1 VPFTPRQSVAGIV
14 VGIGGTASVI
24 ALGLLLPP
32 DHPSRDRVDNAL
44 LLLGVM
50 GVLLTIALP
59 PSGLITHTRA
69 NRATL
74 GIYAALSAAAVAL
87 ADFGSMSGVGWA
99 IKLTTAAVA
108 AAALRGLVRRA

>member
-1 VPFTPRQSVAGIV
+1 MPFTPRQSVAGLT
-14 VGIGGTASVI
+14 VGILGTALAI
-24 ALGLLLPP
+24 ALGLVLPL
-32 DHPSRDRVDNAL
+32 DHHSRDRVDNAL

-50 GVLLTIALP
+50 GVLLALVLP
-59 PSGLITHTRA
+59 LSGLITHTRG

-74 GIYAALSAAAVAL
+74 GIYGALSAAAVAL

-108 AAALRGLVRRA
+108 AAALRGLARRA